1 MNDPYQR
8 VQMLAG
14 TGRHDMAERDLR
26 AMLADEPRDATAHSL
41 LALVM
46 LSDDSRWVE
55 ATDEAKI
62 AVGIEPDAPLSHY
75 ALSVCLLTRH
85 HYVEAENA
93 AREALR
99 LDPYDVDAY
108 SVLAKSYLGRED
120 YQAALDAAEQGLS
133 IDPEDSDCSN
143 LRSIVLERLGR
154 GDEAIESATRNLARD
169 PDNAYAHSALGWTQL
184 NNGRYQEAQVA
195 FREALRLNPHDE
207 MARQGLIQAMNNR
220 SFVFR
225 IVHKFYVAMSRLNS
239 KAAFGLIF
247 GAWLLVQVLSRMA
260 DNIPALGP
268 LILPIIIFYVLFVV
282 LTWIANPLFNTFL
295 RFHPFGKHLLDRTQT
310 WSSNLIA
317 PALGLAVLGLVV
329 GTVVDSFIL
338 GLMAAA
344 FWVGAAI
351 MVAAT
356 FSMPTSQRQ
365 LMVGGA
371 SLLVWMVPIVGIVR
385 TVFGGELEPLFG
397 GFQAYGYALLGIQI
411 GSSLVANQPV
421 RR

>member
-46 LSDDSRWVE
+46 LSDESRWAD
-55 ATDEAKI
+55 ATDEAKM

-75 ALSVCLLTRH
+75 ALSVCLVTRH
-85 HYVEAENA
+85 HYAEAEDA

-108 SVLAKSYLGRED
+108 SVLAKSHLGREN

-133 IDPEDSDCSN
+133 IDPEDSDCGN
-143 LRSIVLERLGR
+143 LRSILLERLGR
-154 GDEAIESATRNLARD
+154 GDEAIESAKRNLARD
-169 PDNAYAHSALGWTQL
+169 PDSAYAHSALGWTQL
-184 NNGRYQEAQVA
+184 NNGRHQEAQVA

-247 GAWLLVQVLSRMA
+247 GAWILMQVLSRLA
-260 DNIPALGP
+260 ANIPALGP
-268 LILPIIIFYVLFVV
+268 LILPILIVYVLFVV

-317 PALGLAVLGLVV
+317 PALALGMLGLIV

-338 GLMAAA
+338 GLLAAA
-344 FWVGAAI
+344 FWIGAAI

-356 FSMPTSQRQ
+356 FSMPTDQRKW
-365 LMVGGA
+365 LVGGA
-371 SLLVWMVPIVGIVR
+371 SLLVLMVPIYGILQTILGGQVG
-385 TVFGGELEPLFG
+385 PLVD

>member
-260 DNIPALGP
+260 DHIPALGP

>member
-14 TGRHDMAERDLR
+14 TGRHDLAERDLR
-26 AMLADEPRDATAHSL
+26 AMLAEEPRDATAHSL

-46 LSDDSRWVE
+46 MSDERRWAD
-55 ATDEAKI
+55 ATAEAKM
-62 AVGIEPDAPLSHY
+62 AVGIEPDASLSHY
-75 ALSVCLLTRH
+75 ALALCLVTRN
-85 HYVEAENA
+85 HYAEAEDA

-99 LDPYDVDAY
+99 LDPYDADAY
-108 SVLAKSYLGRED
+108 AVLSKSYLGREN
-120 YQAALDAAEQGLS
+120 YQAAIDAAEQGLS
-133 IDPEDSDCSN
+133 VDPEHSECGN
-143 LRSIVLERLGR
+143 LRSILLERLGR

-169 PDNAYAHSALGWTQL
+169 PDSSHAHAALGWTQL
-184 NNGRYQEAQVA
+184 NNGKYKEAQVA

-220 SFVFR
+220 SFLFR
-225 IVHKFYVAMSRLNS
+225 GVHTFYVWMSRLNS

-247 GAWLLVQVLSRMA
+247 GAWILMQVLSRVA
-260 DNIPALGP
+260 DNVPALGP
-268 LILPIIIFYVLFVV
+268 FILPLLIVYVLFVV

-295 RFHPFGKHLLDRTQT
+295 RFHPFGRHLLDRTQT

-317 PALGLAVLGLVV
+317 PSLALAVVGLIV

-338 GLMAAA
+338 GLLAAA
-344 FWVGAAI
+344 FWIGAAI

-356 FSMPTSQRQ
+356 FTMPTPQRR
-365 LMVGGA
+365 LLVGGA
-371 SLLVWMVPIVGIVR
+371 SVLVLMVPVVGIVR
-385 TVFGGELEPLFG
+385 TILGGQLDLMLDS
-397 GFQAYGYALLGIQI
+397 FQAYGYALLAVQI
-411 GSSLVANQPV
+411 GSSIVANQPI